1 MPLDDYRRKRRFDRT
16 AEPPGEEA
24 AAAGRIFVVQQHA
37 ARRLHFDFRLELDG
51 ALKSWAVPKGVS
63 VDPADRRLAVHVED
77 HPVEY
82 ADFEGTIAEGEYGAG
97 AVIVWD
103 RGVWEPIGDPHKGY
117 RDGKLKFHLRGEKL
131 RGAWTLVRMRG
142 RAAEDGDN
150 WLLLKEQDD
159 AAVPRARGDIVLERP
174 ESVLSG
180 RTLAEVAASGDPPG
194 KTASTRNSNGLLAL
208 LRETPGAKRSEV
220 PASIEPALGRLAE
233 KPPKG
238 EEWLHEIKFDGYRI
252 LSWLDHGK
260 AQLRTRHGHDW
271 TKRFPEIAAAVER
284 LPANLAVLDG
294 EVVALSAEGISTF
307 SALQQAH
314 STGQTGRLVYYLFD
328 VLYLEGF
335 DLRQVSL
342 EARQAILQKLLERNR
357 EKRLQRV
364 DHLVGGGAE
373 FFEHCRRL
381 GLEGMISKRRQSSY
395 RSGRS
400 DNWLKL
406 KCVQSEP
413 FVIGGFTVQSGR
425 TQMRALIVG
434 CHDSRGR
441 LIYAGRVGGGFTE
454 QTFADLQSRLRTI
467 ERTESPFSGPVPKE
481 SGIEQHWVR
490 PQLVAQVQFASW
502 TSEGILWHPTFEGL
516 RDDTDPTE
524 IVRERALEESPSG
537 PSVASPVSAS
547 SRPSP
552 PTVRFPSSP
561 PGRGAGGEDRSPAPT
576 VTSNS
581 TAPPEGG
588 TPTRGTP
595 FPTDVLEQLKDVRLT
610 SPQKVLYPDLGLTKL
625 DLVRYYV
632 QVADWVLPHVV
643 DRPLT
648 LVRCPD
654 GVHKEHFY
662 QQHAGRETP
671 PEVQRIVIADEE
683 GKSEERMFIR
693 DLKGLVALVQVG
705 TLEIHLWG
713 ARVDKP
719 ERPDRLIFDLDPD
732 EAVPWARV
740 IEGAARV
747 RERLNDAGLMS
758 FVKLTGGKGIHVVVP
773 LERRQSWA
781 DAKRFTHT
789 LAQGLAADYPQAY
802 TSNMSKKTRQGR
814 IYIDWVRNGRGATAV
829 APYSTRARAGA
840 PVAAPLVWDELTADL
855 RPDAYNVKNLA
866 ERLTNLRQDP
876 WAELPRVRQAL
887 TSAILKKIK

>member
-1 MPLDDYRRKRRFDRT
+1 
-16 AEPPGEEA
+16 
-24 AAAGRIFVVQQHA
+24 
-37 ARRLHFDFRLELDG
+37 
-51 ALKSWAVPKGVS
+51 
-63 VDPADRRLAVHVED
+63 
-77 HPVEY
+77 
-82 ADFEGTIAEGEYGAG
+82 
-97 AVIVWD
+97 
-103 RGVWEPIGDPHKGY
+103 
-117 RDGKLKFHLRGEKL
+117 
-131 RGAWTLVRMRG
+131 
-142 RAAEDGDN
+142 
-150 WLLLKEQDD
+150 
-159 AAVPRARGDIVLERP
+159 
-174 ESVLSG
+174 
-180 RTLAEVAASGDPPG
+180 
-194 KTASTRNSNGLLAL
+194 
-208 LRETPGAKRSEV
+208 
-220 PASIEPALGRLAE
+220 
-233 KPPKG
+233 
-238 EEWLHEIKFDGYRI
+238 
-252 LSWLDHGK
+252 
-260 AQLRTRHGHDW
+260 
-271 TKRFPEIAAAVER
+271 
-284 LPANLAVLDG
+284 
-294 EVVALSAEGISTF
+294 
-307 SALQQAH
+307 
-314 STGQTGRLVYYLFD
+314 
-328 VLYLEGF
+328 
-335 DLRQVSL
+335 
-342 EARQAILQKLLERNR
+342 
-357 EKRLQRV
+357 
-364 DHLVGGGAE
+364 
-373 FFEHCRRL
+373 
-381 GLEGMISKRRQSSY
+381 
-395 RSGRS
+395 
-400 DNWLKL
+400 
-406 KCVQSEP
+406 
-413 FVIGGFTVQSGR
+413 
-425 TQMRALIVG
+425 MRALIVG

-454 QTFADLQSRLRTI
+454 QIFADLQSRLRTI
-467 ERTESPFSGPVPKE
+467 ERPESPFSGPVPKE

-524 IVRERALEESPSG
+524 IVREGALEESPSR
-537 PSVASPVSAS
+537 PSVSPVSAS

-552 PTVRFPSSP
+552 PTVRFPPSP
-561 PGRGAGGEDRSPAPT
+561 PGRGAGGEGGRSLAPT
-576 VTSNS
+576 VTSS
-581 TAPPEGG
+581 TTAPPQSRTVGVPASAGKCLSASFAPETQEPPKGGAPTGG
-588 TPTRGTP
+588 TPTSI
-595 FPTDVLEQLKDVRLT
+595 DVLEQLKDVRLT

-671 PEVQRIVIADEE
+671 PEVQRIVIADEK
-683 GKSEERMFIR
+683 GQSEERMFIR
-693 DLKGLVALVQVG
+693 DLKGLVSLVQVG

-747 RERLNDAGLMS
+747 RERLNDAGLIS

-781 DAKRFTHT
+781 DAKRFTHA

-840 PVAAPLVWDELTADL
+840 PVAAPLAWDELTADL
-855 RPDAYNVKNLA
+855 RPDAFNVNNLA

-887 TSAILKKIK
+887 TSAILKRIK